1 MLANTFMHI
10 LFYLFGALAITSAL
24 YVITTRNPVR
34 SVLALVVT
42 FFAMTGVWLL
52 LSAEFLALILLLVYV
67 GAVMTLFLFVV
78 MMLNIDTENKR
89 KGFVRYLPFGA
100 LLMILITGLLVTAV
114 APSYLGLSMQAPQP
128 YPADY
133 SNISALGSVLFTQF
147 AYPFEIAGV
156 ILLAAIIAA
165 IALAHRGPVR
175 RKVQRVDKQI
185 AVRPEDRVRLVSMPA
200 ETYLPSADGV

>member
-1 MLANTFMHI
+1 MLANTFMHLI
-10 LFYLFGALAITSAL
+10 FYAFAALAVGSAL
-24 YVITTRNPVR
+24 YVITASNPVR

-42 FFAMTGVWLL
+42 FFAMTGIWLL

-89 KGFVRYLPFGA
+89 KGLVRYLPFGA
-100 LLMILITGLLVTAV
+100 LLMVLVTGLLVAAV
-114 APSYLGLSMQAPQP
+114 VPRYLGVTSTPPQP
-128 YPADY
+128 FPADY
-133 SNISALGSVLFTQF
+133 SNISALGSILFTQF

-156 ILLAAIIAA
+156 VLLTAIIAA
-165 IALAHRGPVR
+165 IALAHRGPLR
-175 RKVQRVDKQI
+175 RKVQRVEKQL

-200 ETYLPSADGV
+200 ETYSPSADGA